1 VNALLELGETEI
13 AALRTNKGQKKVGPE
28 LEQKVLSFHIEEE
41 ALGWE
46 PTHMIIS
53 NPTSLHIHYI
63 KLAEK
68 HNIKYFVEKPV
79 CENLSETEEISAMS
93 EKKLKNGIVGYQLRF
108 HGVFLFIKECIDSHK
123 YGDIVTARMHVGQYL
138 PFWHPYED
146 YRKGYYAQ
154 KSLGGGALKTLSHEL
169 DLARFLF
176 GKINSIF
183 SKVEKLSKLEIDVD
197 DVCDLIVQ
205 TDDCKRL
212 TIHINFL
219 DPQIV
224 RTGTVYF
231 DKGVMQYD
239 FMKGVIHFS
248 DYTTKETKEVYNT
261 NEGINAQYI
270 RQMQHF
276 VMHDESS
283 LSCKIT
289 EGIEAMKFIEACE
302 LSNHQNKTICLD

>member
-1 VNALLELGETEI
+1 
-13 AALRTNKGQKKVGPE
+13 
-28 LEQKVLSFHIEEE
+28 
-41 ALGWE
+41 
-46 PTHMIIS
+46 
-53 NPTSLHIHYI
+53 
-63 KLAEK
+63 
-68 HNIKYFVEKPV
+68 
-79 CENLSETEEISAMS
+79 
-93 EKKLKNGIVGYQLRF
+93 
-108 HGVFLFIKECIDSHK
+108 
-123 YGDIVTARMHVGQYL
+123 
-138 PFWHPYED
+138 
-146 YRKGYYAQ
+146 
-154 KSLGGGALKTLSHEL
+154 
-169 DLARFLF
+169 
-176 GKINSIF
+176 
-183 SKVEKLSKLEIDVD
+183 
-197 DVCDLIVQ
+197 
-205 TDDCKRL
+205 
-212 TIHINFL
+212 
-219 DPQIV
+219 V